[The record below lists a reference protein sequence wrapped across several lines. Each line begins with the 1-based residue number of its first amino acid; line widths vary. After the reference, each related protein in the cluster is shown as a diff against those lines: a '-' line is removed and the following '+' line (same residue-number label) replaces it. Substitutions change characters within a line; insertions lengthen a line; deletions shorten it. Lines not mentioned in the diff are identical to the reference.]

1 MLALIDSDSYAY
13 AAAHLAEG
21 TSEQNARQVLND
33 LIQGTL
39 IDLNTE
45 EYMLFCTGDT
55 NFRKEIYPEYKA
67 NRLDA
72 KKPEHL
78 AACKQHLRTE
88 WKAYESINCEA
99 DDLVGIEAMRDP
111 TRETIIV
118 SVDKDLNTIP
128 GWHYNPKK
136 KERYLVSPRDAL
148 RFFYYQL
155 LVGDSADNIKGAKG
169 IGPKKAERI
178 LETAFEDWCAEAG
191 TEEEL
196 AAYYFEAV
204 QGYFSCHE
212 ELMLNA
218 RCLYI
223 WQKENDEWHPPCE
236 VVSGMDTSS

>member
-1 MLALIDSDSYAY
+1 MLALIDSDSFAY

-67 NRLDA
+67 NRKDA
-72 KKPEHL
+72 VKPEHL

-178 LETAFEDWCAEAG
+178 LETAFEDWIDSAG
-191 TEEEL
+191 TESEL
-196 AAYYFEAV
+196 AVFYYNAV
-204 QGYFSCHE
+204 KDYFSCEE

-223 WQKENDEWHPPCE
+223 HQKENDEWHVP
-236 VVSGMDTSS
+236 VDVSSGST

>member
-178 LETAFEDWCAEAG
+178 LETAFEDWIASAG
-191 TEEEL
+191 TEAEL
-196 AAYYFEAV
+196 AVFYYDSV
-204 QGYFSCHE
+204 KDYFSCHE

-223 WQKENDEWHPPCE
+223 WQRENDEWHPPKE
-236 VVSGMDTSS
+236 VIDDLRN

>member
-67 NRLDA
+67 NRKDA
-72 KKPEHL
+72 VKPEHL

-99 DDLVGIEAMRDP
+99 DDLVGIEAMRSP

-178 LETAFEDWCAEAG
+178 LETAFEDWIDSAG
-191 TEEEL
+191 TESEL
-196 AAYYFEAV
+196 AAFYYNGVKE
-204 QGYFSCHE
+204 YFSCHE

-223 WQKENDEWHPPCE
+223 WQRENDEWHPPVDIAE
-236 VVSGMDTSS
+236 GS

>member
-67 NRLDA
+67 NRKDA
-72 KKPEHL
+72 VKPEHL

-118 SVDKDLNTIP
+118 SVDKDLNTVP

-178 LETAFEDWCAEAG
+178 LETAFEDWIDSAG
-191 TEEEL
+191 TESEL
-196 AAYYFEAV
+196 AAFYYNGVKE
-204 QGYFSCHE
+204 YFSCHE

-223 WQKENDEWHPPCE
+223 WQRENDEWHPPVDIAE
-236 VVSGMDTSS
+236 GS